1 MMVKGGSMVRLQISL
16 AGIYTADGRLIY
28 YVYRNIHTC
37 HLFIYESTSA
47 STYIYIYILTAGCFR
62 FEADALSK
70 SLAWSW
76 REKTR
81 GDTSNSSRVHLPSE
95 AAMRS
100 SR

>member
-47 STYIYIYILTAGCFR
+47 STYIYIHICLIYICIYRYQLASMSFAGSIGG
-62 FEADALSK
+62 L
-70 SLAWSW
+70 
-76 REKTR
+76 
-81 GDTSNSSRVHLPSE
+81 
-95 AAMRS
+95 
-100 SR
+100 